1 MFVAYGAVQLPNG
14 VALDLIGPRRV
25 QAALSLV
32 AAAGF
37 AIFALADGY
46 AGFSVARIVLGIG
59 VSAGLGSGVKG
70 QTQRVSPPKNAQGTG
85 NSVGPGGVGGI
96 FTPPPG
102 AGAPPGVGRGG
113 GGG

>member
-37 AIFALADGY
+37 AVFALADGF

-59 VSAGLGSGVKG
+59 VSAGLMSGIKAN
-70 QTQRVSPPKNAQGTG
+70 TQRVSPPKNAKVTG
-85 NSVGPGGVGGI
+85 NAVGPGGLGSI
-96 FTPPPG
+96 FTTPPG
-102 AGAPPGVGRGG
+102 QAAP
-113 GGG
+113 